1 MGQYLIQKH
10 HHLSQI
16 QVQSLHD
23 ASHCG
28 TYEAL
33 RNICSEFI
41 QPPPREDLACFNLL
55 HKVASPTSFPYGVY
69 SQGELERKAALMT
82 TLIRMNKLRGREV
95 DACRHHT
102 HSACSTM
109 VTMLLLR
116 PIYTS
121 TWYLAHCYR
130 CGFYSLC
137 SSLVLVVCAG
147 GVWLRILCAQPFDQK
162 IAITWGGNH
171 VAFVHQGKSIP
182 PWTNLLVSNIFIFYL
197 HWKLQIMLFSWL

>member
-1 MGQYLIQKH
+1 M
-10 HHLSQI
+10 
-16 QVQSLHD
+16 
-23 ASHCG
+23 SHCG
-28 TYEAL
+28 TYEAM
-33 RNICSEFI
+33 RNICCDFR

-55 HKVASPTSFPYGVY
+55 SQPSLHPSTRLHHQPAFPLGVY

-102 HSACSTM
+102 PSACSTM
-109 VTMLLLR
+109 LTMLFVVETYIHINMVSGALLQVWLLFLVF
-116 PIYTS
+116 I
-121 TWYLAHCYR
+121 
-130 CGFYSLC
+130 F
-137 SSLVLVVCAG
+137 VLVVCAG

-171 VAFVHQGKSIP
+171 VAFVHQGKSIS

-197 HWKLQIMLFSWL
+197 H